1 MRSRLKEY
9 MAGERLV
16 LPTVYPVPDGLC
28 DTLRHIG
35 AEEGVVDVHVEVEW
49 EGCVFRHGLKDKGKK
64 KPPPTAEAFSFQPYK

>member
-1 MRSRLKEY
+1 

-16 LPTVYPVPDGLC
+16 LSTVYPVPDGLC

-35 AEEGVVDVHVEVEW
+35 AEEGVIDVHVKMKGERR
-49 EGCVFRHGLKDKGKK
+49 VFRHGLKDKGKK